1 MCCLGNIYPWG
12 GKSNS
17 TQTHSIQHTLST
29 THLRNFF
36 NLSECDEKIRCQCV
50 QHCKYLG
57 ADKKSCKIRAKYN
70 NIIY

>member
-1 MCCLGNIYPWG
+1 MCCLGNIYPGG

-36 NLSECDEKIRCQCV
+36 NLSEWDEKIRWQTV
-50 QHCKYLG
+50 FRRVKYLG
-57 ADKKSCKIRAKYN
+57 ADKKVAK
-70 NIIY
+70 